1 MTLRGW
7 TQRELKGGRAPV
19 LGQIGRISASMRLF
33 GSTLSNF
40 GGMHLHVKNC
50 IQERFKIV
58 LFLFWHRDL
67 VLGGC
72 YVLVCL
78 RCCVLQSSG
87 CSAHSNGGAKVTLA
101 MCLCA
106 GSCIL
111 HTMVLSAIELQ
122 RIPTWM
128 CFPACI
134 NF

>member
-1 MTLRGW
+1 MTLRGR

-78 RCCVLQSSG
+78 RSCVLQSSG
-87 CSAHSNGGAKVTLA
+87 WRRQGDSCHVSVRWLLHFAYS
-101 MCLCA
+101 
-106 GSCIL
+106 GS
-111 HTMVLSAIELQ
+111 
-122 RIPTWM
+122 
-128 CFPACI
+128 
-134 NF
+134 